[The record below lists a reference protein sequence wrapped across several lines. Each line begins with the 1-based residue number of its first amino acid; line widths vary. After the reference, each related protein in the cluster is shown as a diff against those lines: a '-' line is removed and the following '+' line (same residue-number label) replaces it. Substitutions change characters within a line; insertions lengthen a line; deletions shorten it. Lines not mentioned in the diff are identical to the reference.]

1 LDGGFVYLHGNK
13 RKGLFVLL
21 FFCPNHVYY
30 FNLGVDTMELGK
42 SNLRDDGKP
51 PGGLH
56 LFRYRNWFT
65 VVVKIFKKIT
75 MEKIRDWKWILF
87 ITILASVLSLAGN
100 FIFRGCTEQSDAVN
114 KAASKEDL
122 EKKEISIKGYIDTQD
137 NSVRSD
143 MNDKDDAATLRMD
156 RIQLQVSSK
165 ADKDDFDK
173 LWNLA
178 IKNNDILIQI
188 AIKNGIKVESN
199 AN

>member
-1 LDGGFVYLHGNK
+1 MVKHRHKDI
-13 RKGLFVLL
+13 
-21 FFCPNHVYY
+21 PN
-30 FNLGVDTMELGK
+30 
-42 SNLRDDGKP
+42 DGKP
-51 PGGLH
+51 PGYLRPFH
-56 LFRYRNWFT
+56 LRNW
-65 VVVKIFKKIT
+65 VVVITNFIKKIT

-156 RIQLQVSSK
+156 RIQLQVSAK